1 MQTRSTA
8 KAFKAILYRDLLLGL
23 RNRSDLINPLIFFLI
38 VVTMFPLALGPE
50 REILQRIAPG
60 VIWVAALLAASLS
73 LELMFRSD
81 YEDGS
86 LEQLLL
92 SHYPVTLLVVA
103 KIVAHWLQTGAPLIL
118 AGMFLGIL
126 LHLPSSLMVPLL
138 LTLLLGTPVLS
149 LVGSAAVALTIGL
162 RGGGML
168 LALLILPLYIPVLI
182 FSVAA
187 VDNAAQGFSIKGE
200 LYFLS
205 AILVLAA
212 TLAPFA
218 TTASLRIRLG

>member
-1 MQTRSTA
+1 MKIRSTVN
-8 KAFKAILYRDLLLGL
+8 AFMSILHRDILLGL
-23 RNRSDLINPLIFFLI
+23 RHRSELANPLIFFLI
-38 VVTMFPLALGPE
+38 VVSMFPLALGPE
-50 REILQRIAPG
+50 REILQRIGPG
-60 VIWVAALLAASLS
+60 VIWVAALLATSLS
-73 LELMFRSD
+73 LEMMFRSD
-81 YEDGS
+81 YEDGT
-86 LEQLLL
+86 LEQILL
-92 SHYPVTLLVVA
+92 SKHPVTVLVIA

-118 AGMFLGIL
+118 AGIFLGIL
-126 LHLPSSLMVPLL
+126 LHLPASLLFPLV

-187 VDNAAQGFSIKGE
+187 VDNAAQGFSIRGE

-205 AILVLAA
+205 AILVLAV

>member
-1 MQTRSTA
+1 MS
-8 KAFKAILYRDLLLGL
+8 ILHRDILLGL
-23 RNRSDLINPLIFFLI
+23 RHRSELANPLIFFLI
-38 VVTMFPLALGPE
+38 VVSMFPLALGPE
-50 REILQRIAPG
+50 REILQRIGPG
-60 VIWVAALLAASLS
+60 VIWVAALLATSLS
-73 LELMFRSD
+73 LEMMFRSD
-81 YEDGS
+81 YEDGT
-86 LEQLLL
+86 LEQILL
-92 SHYPVTLLVVA
+92 SKHPVTVLVIA

-118 AGMFLGIL
+118 AGIFLGIL
-126 LHLPSSLMVPLL
+126 LHLPSSLLFPLV

-187 VDNAAQGFSIKGE
+187 VDNAAQGFSIRGE

-205 AILVLAA
+205 AILVLAV